1 RYIAVMLQSS
11 KSPYRGAV
19 AADITGAILKTHAE
33 KGQPARYWDRAEQER
48 RLMVAF
54 SKWADKGVWSAAA
67 QKVHQEQLK
76 HVRRGC
82 LERSVQG
89 IRADGSRIEGSH
101 KGWNSLQRA
110 QPSGVT
116 MLAALG
122 HDFVLRRNVRV
133 AFSRPELTPFLK
145 FANGSH
151 HLRLCDYIARL
162 HNTLQQKTTDSQLQ
176 LLPELGDIDSGE
188 TFGLVMSDHVATFG
202 GLLIKEEN
210 IEKGLLDSFDSSVD
224 STTGEEVD
232 LAFLASRNVI
242 INEWQIDPAL
252 LTLPAETSR
261 PMVSNNTSIQ
271 PPHISFFFVQKPS
284 APKRKAVCISLDSD
298 DEGDASGGTIK
309 KLRTLALPSTEVPS
323 MAPGTGRLDAYFPS
337 VQDHQRHQ
345 RSPSDSWG
353 YCRGMCNQHP
363 TSVTR
368 ENSLP
373 NSHRIAQ
380 CVTRENSLPNSSQ
393 DCPVL
398 GSTGINNSMAIA
410 AGQTRSQ
417 CLFSISTGIDPRSLT
432 FQNSDEFYL
441 FMEMRAEFKWLS
453 YQMTSKRW
461 VLATEEYNRRLIKK
475 KGQSVV
481 QKNPQALLR
490 ALGDI
495 EPKLMSKITKNDYTS
510 RKNSES
516 FWRRHCSVVPLVKEE
531 PGRKARKA
539 QTCSRCQ
546 TIMYPGPENS
556 PLNHKKGY
564 CADGVKQSSKAAG
577 EELPPWPQPRG
588 IFSEGRTFHPHVFL
602 STVQRVYE
610 HVFMQGPGETDLLE
624 TEAFSKLLI
633 SRTEVHESDNMVLF
647 RLFKGFV
654 TDPTTPR
661 DRIVSRNGEEWL
673 RINYLQQ

>member
-1 RYIAVMLQSS
+1 MILSS
-11 KSPYRGAV
+11 V
-19 AADITGAILKTHAE
+19 AT
-33 KGQPARYWDRAEQER
+33 
-48 RLMVAF
+48 
-54 SKWADKGVWSAAA
+54 
-67 QKVHQEQLK
+67 
-76 HVRRGC
+76 
-82 LERSVQG
+82 
-89 IRADGSRIEGSH
+89 
-101 KGWNSLQRA
+101 
-110 QPSGVT
+110 
-116 MLAALG
+116 
-122 HDFVLRRNVRV
+122 VRV

-162 HNTLQQKTTDSQLQ
+162 HNTLQPKTTDSQLQ

-224 STTGEEVD
+224 PTTGEEVD

-242 INEWQIDPAL
+242 INEVAN
-252 LTLPAETSR
+252 R
-261 PMVSNNTSIQ
+261 PRPSYCSQ
-271 PPHISFFFVQKPS
+271 LKLRGRWWKPP

-298 DEGDASGGTIK
+298 NEGDASGGTIK

-323 MAPGTGRLDAYFPS
+323 MAPGTGQLDAYFPS
-337 VQDHQRHQ
+337 VQDNQRCTRKLPPEFSQDRPVLTSAATEDHSVLASTTTEVQLNQLPDQRYTRKLPPEFLQDHPVVASAATEDCPVLASAATEVHQITPDQ
-345 RSPSDSWG
+345 R
-353 YCRGMCNQHP
+353 Y
-363 TSVTR
+363 TR
-368 ENSLP
+368 KLP
-373 NSHRIAQ
+373 PEFFNRIAQ
-380 CVTRENSLPNSSQ
+380 CLPALASITQWLSRQ
-393 DCPVL
+393 ARPGLSACSPFPRVL
-398 GSTGINNSMAIA
+398 ILS
-410 AGQTRSQ
+410 
-417 CLFSISTGIDPRSLT
+417 SLT

-441 FMEMRAEFKWLS
+441 FMEMWAEFKWLS

-461 VLATEEYNRRLIKK
+461 VLATEEYNRRLTKK
-475 KGQSVV
+475 KGQSVI

-495 EPKLMSKITKNDYTS
+495 EPKLMSKITKNDYTCES
-510 RKNSES
+510 VFANTISQTAFLNIGQTARKNSES

-531 PGRKARKA
+531 PGRKVSHLCLVVCTLFALTHQPSFYFQGSKG
-539 QTCSRCQ
+539 TDMLPLSNNYVSRTRELAPQPQEGVLC
-546 TIMYPGPENS
+546 T
-556 PLNHKKGY
+556 
-564 CADGVKQSSKAAG
+564 DGVKQSSKAAS
-577 EELPPWPQPRG
+577 EELPAWPQPRG

-647 RLFKGFV
+647 RLFKGFI
-654 TDPTTPR
+654 TDPTTPC
-661 DRIVSRNGEEWL
+661 DRIVSHDGEEWL